1 MKLVDEVSR
10 VLLGYVEYG
19 LHGGLGAGGTYLYY
33 YMNQKKPLALSGLL
47 IFIFLGA
54 VTANIIGPFIPADMT
69 GRDGLLVGIGFIFWP
84 ILGLLSAKGP
94 ALVEKLI
101 GVAAK

>member
-1 MKLVDEVSR
+1 MKLIEEVSR
-10 VLLGYVEYG
+10 VLLSYVEYG

-33 YMNQKKPLALSGLL
+33 YMNQKKPFAWTGLL
-47 IFIFLGA
+47 VFVFLGA
-54 VTANIIGPFIPADMT
+54 VTANIIGPFIPVGMV

-94 ALVEKLI
+94 AIAERLAGMVMK
-101 GVAAK
+101 

>member
-1 MKLVDEVSR
+1 MKLVEEVSR
-10 VLLGYVEYG
+10 VLLSYVEYG

-33 YMNQKKPLALSGLL
+33 YMNQKKPFALSGLL

-54 VTANIIGPFIPADMT
+54 VTANIIGPFVPADMW
-69 GRDGLLVGIGFIFWP
+69 GRDGFLVGIGFIFWP

-94 ALVEKLI
+94 EVAEKLM
-101 GVAAK
+101 GMFAK